1 MNIGRIITNLFNR
14 KPKGPNELVKS
25 FIRQSK
31 TQRVQLELIR
41 ENEVILQVD
50 SLKFTPSWFKL
61 FNISKEKYRNGYVVF
76 FVIDSE
82 KLKTSDKYNRYKKS
96 DLKLLELN
104 EEIDDGTAIKTFAK
118 FVVHTDD
125 EIALGKIMKEIL
137 DVIIKTDEND
147 PQALFVIREI
157 NFNG

>member
-1 MNIGRIITNLFNR
+1 MNIGKTIAKLFNR
-14 KPKGPNELVKS
+14 KPKNPNEFVKS
-25 FIRQSK
+25 FIKQSK
-31 TQRVQLELIR
+31 TQRVQLELIKD
-41 ENEVILQVD
+41 NEVILQVD

-61 FNISKEKYRNGYVVF
+61 FNISNDKYQNGYVVF

-96 DLKLLELN
+96 NLQLLELD
-104 EEIDDGTAIKTFAK
+104 EEIDDGTEIRTFAK
-118 FVVHTDD
+118 FVKHTDD
-125 EIALGKIMKEIL
+125 EITLGKIMKEIL

-157 NFNG
+157 NVSG